1 LNIIYVK
8 KGGKK
13 MNNLKE
19 KEIMTLIKVGIG
31 AFAILILVLAL
42 NPFVLVGPGERGVVT
57 RFGAVQDTI
66 KNEGLNFR
74 IPIMEKVVLV
84 DVKVRKRE
92 CSASAASKD
101 LQTVQ
106 IQITLNYSLN
116 PLTVNKLLQEI
127 GSDFESRIVD
137 PAIQESV
144 KAITA
149 QFTAEELIQKRT
161 EVKSQVQEVLI
172 DRLRANYLVVDAVS
186 ITDFSFSP
194 EFNAAIESKQQAE
207 QMALKAQ
214 RDLVRIKTEAEQS
227 IAQAQA
233 QAESLRLQKEQ
244 VSPQLIEL
252 RKIEAQIKAIEKW
265 NGVLPQYAGGGP
277 IPFINVV
284 PDK

>member
-1 LNIIYVK
+1 
-8 KGGKK
+8 

>member
-1 LNIIYVK
+1 
-8 KGGKK
+8 
-13 MNNLKE
+13 MNNLKGA
-19 KEIMTLIKVGIG
+19 MTLIKVGIG
-31 AFAILILVLAL
+31 AVVILILVLSL
-42 NPFVLVGPGERGVVT
+42 NPFVLVGPGERGVVI

-106 IQITLNYSLN
+106 IQIALNYSLN
-116 PLTVNKLLQEI
+116 PLTVNKLWQEI
-127 GSDFESRIVD
+127 GHNFEGSIVD

-144 KAITA
+144 KAVSA

-161 EVKSQVQEVLI
+161 EVKSKVQEILTE
-172 DRLRANYLVVDAVS
+172 RLKANYLVVDAVS
-186 ITDFSFSP
+186 ITDFNFSP
-194 EFNAAIESKQQAE
+194 EFSAAIEAKQQAE
-207 QMALKAQ
+207 QLALKAQ

-252 RKIEAQIKAIEKW
+252 RKIEAQVKAIEKW
-265 NGVLPQYAGGGP
+265 NGVLPQYTGSGP
-277 IPFINVV
+277 MPFINVV
-284 PDK
+284 PEK